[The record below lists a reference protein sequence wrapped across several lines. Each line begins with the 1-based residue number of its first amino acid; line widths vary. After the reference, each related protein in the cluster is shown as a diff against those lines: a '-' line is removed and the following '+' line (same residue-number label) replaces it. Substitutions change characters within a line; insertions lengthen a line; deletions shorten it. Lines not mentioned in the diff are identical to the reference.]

1 MKKKILACFVV
12 LAAALVGMTGC
23 SKEKPFSI
31 YQLAVDMTGL
41 STADDP
47 QAVANYVASWFIN
60 NGYIMSGNAGNPM
73 ILEGADEAAND
84 EQATRLYNNK
94 VSELKNVNLDQVI
107 IDAQENGELD
117 ITTTGS
123 IYFSYGLYK
132 GSTVSLMDSYWIT
145 VNYAPLSSTT
155 PAGE

>member
-1 MKKKILACFVV
+1 MKKKLFACVAV
-12 LAAALVGMTGC
+12 LFAAVFGMTGC

-31 YQLAVDMTGL
+31 YQLAVDMSSISPSEDSKT
-41 STADDP
+41 
-47 QAVANYVASWFIN
+47 VANYVAGWMLN
-60 NGYIMSGNAGNPM
+60 NGYVMSGNAGNP
-73 ILEGADEAAND
+73 IVIEGADEAAND

-94 VSELKNVNLDQVI
+94 VSDLEKTDLDQVI
-107 IDAQENGELD
+107 VDALENQE
-117 ITTTGS
+117 ITIKTSGS